1 MKVLIVD
8 NNVELCRVLEE
19 YINKQHDLETIGLA
33 HDGEEAL
40 ELIKTLQPDVVL
52 LDITMPYLDGIGV
65 LERLGTL
72 NLPRRPKVIVITA
85 FGTDKLILRLQA
97 LNPDYFI
104 VKPFRLQV
112 LVERIRQFSEKEG
125 ALPLTELAASV
136 EPNVG
141 FKQRITQLLHNMGVP
156 SHYKGFCYLRE
167 AALMCVE
174 DGYLG
179 GGLTKEMYPALAKKY
194 GTTSGGVEAAIR
206 NALISA
212 WENGNSAYIRELC
225 GSAQISRVPTN
236 SLIIAK
242 ISEEAKSF

>member
-8 NNVELCRVLEE
+8 NNVELCQVLKE

-40 ELIKTLQPDVVL
+40 KMIKTLQPDVVL

-72 NLPRRPKVIVITA
+72 NLAKHPKIIVITA

-97 LNPDYFI
+97 LNPDYFM

-112 LVERIRQFSEKEG
+112 LVDRIRQFSEKHDQG
-125 ALPLTELAASV
+125 PLAEQAAAVDQAASR
-136 EPNVG
+136 
-141 FKQRITQLLHNMGVP
+141 KQKVTQLLHNMGVP
-156 SHYKGFCYLRE
+156 SHYKGFSYLKE

-179 GGLTKEMYPALAKKY
+179 GGLTKEMYPALAEKY
-194 GTTSGGVEAAIR
+194 GTTTGGVEAAIR
-206 NALISA
+206 NALIFA
-212 WENGNSAYIRELC
+212 WENGDSDYIRKLC
-225 GSAQISRVPTN
+225 GSAGIKRAPTN

-242 ISEEAKSF
+242 ISEEMQAI